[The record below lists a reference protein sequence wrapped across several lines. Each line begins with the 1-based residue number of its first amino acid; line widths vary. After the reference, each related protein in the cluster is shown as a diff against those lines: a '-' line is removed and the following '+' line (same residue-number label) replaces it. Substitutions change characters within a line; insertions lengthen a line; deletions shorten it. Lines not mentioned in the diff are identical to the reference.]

1 MGDIGAGLARCTRRS
16 DGLLLRNEQKHLPD
30 ASAVLRALERQKVIV
45 RLERG
50 VYVEAATYEE
60 LKPWE
65 RFDLQAKALGM
76 ASGRVLAGYSAA
88 AAWGLWRYSVVPRQ
102 QMLYRRNG
110 GRPRRGIKEIHHN
123 LSDAEVTGTHFNATT
138 IERTIA
144 DLTRIHG
151 FGAGFVA
158 ACSAL
163 RQKLVTREELA
174 AYDTTG
180 KEGLAHWALIVETA
194 TDAVESALEA
204 AFLAQTVLFGD
215 FTLIPQV
222 SVRGKNGKVYVVD
235 FQVEGTDKLMELD
248 GRGKYGDSA
257 QEQEFN
263 LQKEKE
269 RSDNLP
275 TQPDRFGW
283 KEVISLQAYR
293 TMLHRLGLWHRWDLP
308 QIHRE

>member
-1 MGDIGAGLARCTRRS
+1 M
-16 DGLLLRNEQKHLPD
+16 
-30 ASAVLRALERQKVIV
+30 IV

-50 VYVEAATYEE
+50 VYVEAETYAA
-60 LKPWE
+60 LKPWQ
-65 RFDLQAKALGM
+65 RFDLQAKALGL

-88 AAWGLWRYSVVPRQ
+88 AAWGLWRYCSVPRQ

-110 GRPRRGIKEIHHN
+110 GRPRRGIREIHHN
-123 LSDAEVTGTHFNATT
+123 LADAEVTGTHFRATT
-138 IERTIA
+138 VPRTIA

-163 RQKLVTREELA
+163 RQKLLTREALA

-180 KEGLAHWALIVETA
+180 KEGLAHWPLIVEKA
-194 TDAVESALEA
+194 TDQVESALEA
-204 AFLAQTVLFGD
+204 AFLAQAVFFGD
-215 FTLIPQV
+215 FTLTPQV
-222 SVRGKNGKVYVVD
+222 RVRGKNGTVFLVD
-235 FQVEGTDKLMELD
+235 FQVDGTDKLVELD

-263 LQKEKE
+263 LQKEKD
-269 RSDNLP
+269 RADNLP
-275 TQPDRFGW
+275 TQPERFGW
-283 KEVISLQAYR
+283 SEVMSLRAYR
-293 TMLHRLGLWHRWDLP
+293 SLLQRLGLEARRDLP